1 MGRLQPVPENRP
13 VCSKSP
19 SEGALCGRGEKGEMK
34 ANSQCALCRGPLL
47 TGGLEES
54 GSVSDAVTLAA
65 AACHALL
72 TLAVLS
78 FSA

>member
-1 MGRLQPVPENRP
+1 
-13 VCSKSP
+13 
-19 SEGALCGRGEKGEMK
+19 MK
-34 ANSQCALCRGPLL
+34 ANSRCALCRGPLL
-47 TGGLEES
+47 TGGLGES